1 MKKAEL
7 IQSIMKTTGLPKA
20 KVHDIY
26 DAIIENLTLSLK
38 QGESFN
44 IKGFGT
50 FDVKKRKART
60 GRNPMT
66 GQSININAAAV
77 PFFKASG
84 KLKTTINSP
93 DLIRM
98 EDNVSKEN
106 HAVMDIFYATDR
118 AFIKNQS
125 PSKSYDANRSTEINY
140 GVTKVSI
147 PRDHRM
153 GEIESPSILKL
164 EFSEN
169 PDKHIML
176 KTLVR
181 LKDNDFYDQLRKG
194 INKSNRKA
202 ALIFFH
208 GYNVSFKEA
217 AQRTAQMAYDLTF
230 DGAATFYSWPSHN
243 KTLKYTL
250 DETNIRWSEPNIEQF
265 LTDYAEKSDAE
276 DIFII
281 AHSMGNRGF
290 TRSYITMLQK
300 KPHLKDKFK
309 AIILA
314 APDIDAEIF
323 KKTIAPAMTKVQDS
337 ITLYASSHDI
347 ALQTSKKIHGYNRAG
362 DSGKDI
368 VLIDGIESIDC
379 SHVETGFLGHSY
391 YADERSMLSD
401 MFYLI
406 NHNLTANQRTGLKKV
421 VTDEGIY
428 WRIKK

>member
-7 IQSIMKTTGLPKA
+7 IQSIMRATGLPKA
-20 KVHDIY
+20 TVYAVY

-38 QGESFN
+38 HGESLN

-50 FDVKKRKART
+50 FGVKKRKPRT

-66 GQSININAAAV
+66 GQSISINAASV
-77 PFFKASG
+77 PYFKASD
-84 KLKTTINSP
+84 KLKITINSP
-93 DLIRM
+93 DLMRM
-98 EDNVSKEN
+98 EESFSERN
-106 HAVMDIFYATDR
+106 HAVMDVFYATDR
-118 AFIKNQS
+118 AFIKDQS
-125 PSKSYDANRSTEINY
+125 PGKSYNASRSAEINY
-140 GVTKVSI
+140 GMTKVSI

-176 KTLVR
+176 KSLVR
-181 LKDNDFYDQLRKG
+181 MKHNDFYDQLKKD
-194 INKSNRKA
+194 INKSKRKA

-250 DETNIRWSEPNIEQF
+250 DENNIKWSEPNIELF
-265 LTDYAEKSDAE
+265 LTDYAERSDA
-276 DIFII
+276 DNIYIV
-281 AHSMGNRGF
+281 AHSMGNRGL
-290 TRSYITMLQK
+290 TRAYIAMMQK

-314 APDIDAEIF
+314 APDIDADTF
-323 KKTIAPAMTKVQDS
+323 KKSIAPAMTQVQDS

-347 ALQTSKKIHGYNRAG
+347 ALKASKSVHGYNRAG

-391 YADERSMLSD
+391 YADEKSMLSD

-406 NHNLTANQRTGLKKV
+406 NHNMKANERSGLDEV
-421 VTDEGIY
+421 VTDKGVY
-428 WRIKK
+428 WSIKQ